1 MLLGAAR
8 RFLGLLALAS
18 AVTLPISVL
27 FGVLADSSLA
37 RAISLGFYCVGSFLL
52 IGGFFVGNRGPVRLK
67 KEDSA
72 EGMGMPLL
80 GLPLIGGRAVR
91 WASREE
97 REDAI
102 STSAVLVVLGL
113 VLILIGVAA
122 DSRVK
127 LL

>member
-102 STSAVLVVLGL
+102 STSAVLVVLGF